1 MRDKQGSEGKK
12 SGRDYT
18 MSVDNM
24 DKARSTYDGFMGT
37 LKWTVPLIAIITLI
51 VVALIAP

>member
-1 MRDKQGSEGKK
+1 MAAHDI
-12 SGRDYT
+12 
-18 MSVDNM
+18 

-37 LKWTVPLIAIITLI
+37 LKWTIPLIAIITFF